1 MQEIFIYIYN
11 IVFMILYLWVINVSD
26 YAYKSTSNR
35 LFYYLALLYVIL
47 IIDSAIA
54 FSFDLFKMTNV
65 NLNVDNRACCLVR
78 VLIYLLGGN
87 CYVKLMSCMLD
98 ERPKL
103 ILYLP
108 VIIAFLLDFILILHF
123 YNPAN
128 TVVMQRSIQ
137 DGGILFLCLIYFSYV
152 RSRPKQNS
160 HQKYYNRAVALTGIF
175 MTLSCLEGATFFL
188 ISNFH
193 ADNFAQ
199 LLNYMKVIGFNE
211 DLFSIVISFLIIW
224 FAKQEEQQANKNQ
237 LEVLVQQKMDQY
249 QAMIHEKENSSEE
262 NQVVDFCQY
271 YQMTRRESEIL
282 RLVLK
287 GKKNQEIADE
297 LFISVGTVKSH
308 IYSIYKK
315 LAVDRRSQLMHVFM
329 EYKEK

>member
-11 IVFMILYLWVINVSD
+11 IAFMILYLWVINVSD

-47 IIDSAIA
+47 IIDSTIA
-54 FSFDLFKMTNV
+54 FSFDLFKMTNA

-87 CYVKLMSCMLD
+87 CYVKLMSCML
-98 ERPKL
+98 EEKPKL
-103 ILYLP
+103 GFYIP
-108 VIIAFLLDFILILHF
+108 IITTFLLDFNLILHF
-123 YNPAN
+123 YNTIN
-128 TVVMQRSIQ
+128 TVVTQRSIQ
-137 DGGILFLCLIYFSYV
+137 DSGILFLCIIYLIYAHY
-152 RSRPKQNS
+152 RTKHN
-160 HQKYYNRAVALTGIF
+160 KYYDRAVALTGIF
-175 MTLSCLEGATFFL
+175 MSLSCIEGMAFL
-188 ISNFH
+188 LMSSFH
-193 ADNFAQ
+193 AVYFEK
-199 LLNYMKVIGFNE
+199 LLNYMRVIGFNE
-211 DLFSIVISFLIIW
+211 DIFSIIISFLIIW
-224 FAKQEEQQANKNQ
+224 FAKREEQQANKNQ
-237 LEVLVQQKMDQY
+237 LEVLVKQKMDQY
-249 QAMIHEKENSSEE
+249 LAMIHEKENSSED
-262 NQVVDFCQY
+262 NQVIDFCKY
-271 YQMTRRESEIL
+271 YQMTKRESEIL